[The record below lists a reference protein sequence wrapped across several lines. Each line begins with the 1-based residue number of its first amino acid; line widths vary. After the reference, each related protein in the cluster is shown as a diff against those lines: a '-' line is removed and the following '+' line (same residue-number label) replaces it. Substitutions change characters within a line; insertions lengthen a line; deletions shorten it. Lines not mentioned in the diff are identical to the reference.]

1 MTIRI
6 YPSRLPGEPLEV
18 HEHKAMTLHQWL
30 IDNVDGY
37 HNDMRHPVA
46 VEINGKIIVPSEWPL
61 CHINPEANIRMY
73 PVPYGTGLEIAAW
86 AAIAVAV
93 ASAAYSLIMMSQMSK
108 DGMGSASGG
117 DSLDL
122 SPAKANTAKLGDPIR
137 EVLGRTRVFPDYLVQ
152 PVSRFDS
159 SNPQIYRTEMFLCI
173 GVGNFA
179 INQSTIKIG
188 NTPASSFGEDVSY
201 TIYPPGADVGADH
214 RSENW
219 YASTEVGG
227 TTSGTAGLD
236 LASTGPDS
244 VSITADAIS
253 VSGNNLS
260 VIGSVDGSGDA
271 VIPDS
276 WVVGTD
282 LTILAPD
289 TFTVAIEAGRNVIYG
304 DFTELNPSVGL
315 PVSMTWNGTRIDLF
329 ISTYNPGSPAVPG
342 VGGNAA
348 SITASASPTTYDF
361 STTPLSFTL
370 SWAGVPYVISLTAN
384 YVTMAGLTEVIEDQ
398 LSGSGLEV
406 VSVDTKIIVREKES
420 PFSGNSIGFS
430 VLPAPLFGSDP
441 IVITGTASTGGTP
454 AVSEHI
460 ALAWGSASGDAFV
473 GIPTGSQRL
482 ALGLKGYR
490 YRITDIDAQTLSLER
505 LIENTDGTTTVDSSW
520 PGFTGRTLLD
530 ATVTGLNDDYDW
542 MGPFLCCPE
551 NEKTNEIELNFVY
564 PQGLCDVGSKDGAI
578 HWHDVEITV
587 QYRLTGS
594 DDWTSVQIK
603 HGNNT
608 VNEVG
613 YTQTVTFPA
622 LGNYEVRMKRDTP
635 VWGGTTRDSVQW
647 QAMRSKLA
655 ARKTSYRDI
664 TTIALTIRTGN
675 RLAAQ
680 SDRRI
685 NLVPTRLY
693 DGHASRSISGAF
705 YHVLKDLG
713 YTDNQID
720 YAAINA
726 LESNYWTPRGETFD
740 WAAGSD
746 NTSGLEVLQRIANAG
761 MGYFLLSDGLASA
774 GREGIKNWS
783 GVISPQEQT
792 EELQTSFKALSQD
805 DYEGVDVT
813 YTNATTWA
821 EETLQC
827 RFSDNPTPMKV
838 EDYKLEGVTDP
849 DKAYR
854 IGMRRLRKYRYQRL
868 AHSTSTEMDALCY
881 NYGDRIVLTD
891 DIPGS
896 KTISCL
902 VVDMQHDT
910 STVSIQVSESLD
922 WSFENPRCIIRF
934 QDGSAS
940 PLLVATR
947 IDEYTLS
954 VPNTADVRLDDWI
967 MDDPAIEPPRVVFC
981 SSNRVGYDAIMDSIE
996 PGADGTSQVNALQY
1010 TPLLY
1015 QDDDAIYPGDV
1026 Q

>member
-6 YPSRLPGEPLEV
+6 YPSRLPGEPLET
-18 HEHKAMTLHQWL
+18 HEHSAMTLHQWFV
-30 IDNVDGY
+30 DNVTDY
-37 HNDMRHPVA
+37 KNEMRQPVA
-46 VEINGKIIVPSEWPL
+46 VEVNGKSVSSDEWTL
-61 CHINPEANIRMY
+61 CHISYETDVRIY
-73 PVPYGTGLEIAAW
+73 PIPYATGAVVAAW
-86 AAIAVAV
+86 TAVAVAV
-93 ASAAYSLIMMSQMSK
+93 ASAAYSLIMMSRMNK
-108 DGMGSASGG
+108 DGMGSANGG

-137 EVLGRTRVFPDYLVQ
+137 EVLGRDRVFPDYLVQ
-152 PVSRFDS
+152 PVSRFDG

-188 NTPASSFGEDVSY
+188 NTPVGSFGEDVSY
-201 TIYPPGADVGADH
+201 TIYPPGADVGGDP

-253 VSGNNLS
+253 VSGNALS
-260 VIGSVDGSGDA
+260 VIGAGSDTGDA

-282 LTILAPD
+282 LTIQAPD
-289 TFTVAIEAGRNVIYG
+289 TFTIAIEAGRNVIYG
-304 DFTELNPSVGL
+304 DFSELNPSVGL
-315 PVSMTWNGTRIDLF
+315 PISMTWNGTRIDLF
-329 ISTYNPGSPAVPG
+329 ISVYDPGSPAVPG

-348 SITASASPTTYDF
+348 SITASAAPTTYDF

-370 SWAGVPYVISLTAN
+370 AWAGISYVISLTAN
-384 YVTMAGLTEVIEDQ
+384 YVTMEGLTEEIEDQ
-398 LSGSGLEV
+398 LSGSGLDV
-406 VSVDTKIIVREKES
+406 TAVDTKIVIREKES

-430 VLPAPLFGSDP
+430 VLPSVLFGSSP
-441 IVITGTASTGGTP
+441 IVIAGTASTGGTP

-460 ALAWGSASGDAFV
+460 SLSWGSAVGDAFV

-490 YRITDIDAQTLSLER
+490 YRITDIDGQTINVER
-505 LIENTDGTTTVDSSW
+505 LTENSDGSTTVDPSW

-542 MGPFLCCPE
+542 MGPFLCCPQ
-551 NEKTNEIELNFVY
+551 NEKTTQIELNFVY

-578 HWHDVEITV
+578 HWHDVAMTL
-587 QYRLTGS
+587 QYRLSGS
-594 DDWTSVQIK
+594 DDWTSVQIQ

-613 YTQTVTFPA
+613 YTEKVTFPV

-647 QAMRSKLA
+647 QAMRAKLA
-655 ARKTSYRDI
+655 ARKTNYRDI
-664 TTIALTIRTGN
+664 TTIGLTIRTGN

-685 NLVPTRLY
+685 NMVATRLY
-693 DGHASRSISGAF
+693 DGHTSRSISGAF

-720 YAAINA
+720 YAAINS
-726 LESNYWTPRGETFD
+726 LENTYWTPRGETFD
-740 WAAGSD
+740 WSAGSD
-746 NTSGLEVLQRIANAG
+746 NTSALEVLQRIANAG

-792 EELQTSFKALSQD
+792 EDLQTGFKALSQD
-805 DYEGVDVT
+805 DYDGVDVT
-813 YTNATTWA
+813 YINATTWA
-821 EETLQC
+821 EETIQC
-827 RFSDNPTPMKV
+827 RLSNNTTPAKV
-838 EDYKLEGVTDP
+838 EDYTLDGVQDP
-849 DKAYR
+849 DRAYR
-854 IGMRRLRKYRYQRL
+854 IGMRRLMKYIHQRL
-868 AHSTSTEMDALCY
+868 THSTSTEMDALCY
-881 NYGDRIVLTD
+881 NFGDRIVLTD

-902 VVDMQHDT
+902 VVDEQHDANR
-910 STVSIQVSESLD
+910 VRIQVSEPLD
-922 WSFENPRCIIRF
+922 WSFENPRCLLRF

-940 PLLVATR
+940 VLLVPER
-947 IDEYTLS
+947 IDDYTFS
-954 VPNTADVRLDDWI
+954 VANTADVRLDEWI
-967 MDDPAIEPPRVVFC
+967 MNDSAVEPPRVVFC
-981 SSNRVGYDAIMDSIE
+981 SSNRVGYDAIMDVID
-996 PGADGTSQVNALQY
+996 PGDDGTCQVKALQY

-1015 QDDDAIYPGDV
+1015 QYDDANYPGDV

>member
-1 MTIRI
+1 MIRI
-6 YPSRLPGEPLEV
+6 YPSRIPGEPLEK
-18 HEHKAMTLHQWL
+18 HEHKSMTLHQWFVE
-30 IDNVDGY
+30 NVDGY
-37 HNDMRHPVA
+37 QNEMRHPVA
-46 VEINGKIIVPSEWPL
+46 VEVNGKGVSADEWPL
-61 CHINPEANIRMY
+61 CFIETGSDVRIY
-73 PVPYGTGLEIAAW
+73 PIPYGTGAEIAAW
-86 AAIAVAV
+86 AAISVAI
-93 ASAAYSLIMMSQMSK
+93 ASAAYSLVMMSQMSK

-137 EVLGRTRVFPDYLVQ
+137 EVLGRDRVFPDYLVQ

-159 SNPQIYRTEMFLCI
+159 NNPQIYRTEMFLCI

-188 NTPASSFGEDVSY
+188 NTPAGSFGEDVSY
-201 TIYPPGADVGADH
+201 TIYPPGADISGDQ

-260 VIGSVDGSGDA
+260 VIGSVDDSGDA

-282 LTILAPD
+282 LAILVPD

-304 DFTELNPSVGL
+304 DFTELSPLVGL

-370 SWAGVPYVISLTAN
+370 SWAGMNYVISLTAN

-420 PFSGNSIGFS
+420 PFSGNNIGFS
-430 VLPAPLFGSDP
+430 VLPATLFGSDP

-454 AVSEHI
+454 AVSEHV

-482 ALGLKGYR
+482 ALGLKGYW

-551 NEKTNEIELNFVY
+551 NEKTSEIELNFVY

-647 QAMRSKLA
+647 QAMRSKLT

-664 TTIALTIRTGN
+664 TTIGLTIRTGN

-685 NLVPTRLY
+685 NMVATRLY
-693 DGHASRSISGAF
+693 DGHTSRSISGAF

-713 YTDNQID
+713 YTDSQID

-726 LESNYWTPRGETFD
+726 LEGNYWTPRGETFD
-740 WAAGSD
+740 WSAGSD
-746 NTSGLEVLQRIANAG
+746 NTSGLEVLQNIANAG

-792 EELQTSFKALSQD
+792 EELQTGFKALSQD
-805 DYEGVDVT
+805 DYDGVDVT
-813 YTNATTWA
+813 YINATTWA
-821 EETLQC
+821 EETIQC
-827 RFSDNPTPMKV
+827 RLSDNTTPLKV
-838 EDYKLEGVTDP
+838 EDYTLRGAQDP
-849 DKAYR
+849 DRAYR
-854 IGMRRLRKYRYQRL
+854 IGMRRLMKYRHQRL
-868 AHSTSTEMDALCY
+868 THSTSTEMDALCY
-881 NYGDRIVLTD
+881 DYGDRIVLTD

-896 KTISCL
+896 QTISCL
-902 VVDMQHDT
+902 VVDEQHDAD
-910 STVSIQVSESLD
+910 TVRIQVSEPLD
-922 WSFENPRCIIRF
+922 WSFENPRCLMRF

-940 PLLVATR
+940 VLLVPTR
-947 IDEYTLS
+947 IDDYTFT
-954 VPNTADVRLDDWI
+954 VANTADVRLDEWI
-967 MDDPAIEPPRVVFC
+967 MNDPAVEPPRVVFC
-981 SSNRVGYDAIMDSIE
+981 SSSRVGYDAIMDVID
-996 PGADGTSQVNALQY
+996 PGDDGTCQVKALQY

-1015 QDDDAIYPGDV
+1015 QYDDANYPGDIS
-1026 Q
+1026 

>member
-1 MTIRI
+1 MIRI
-6 YPSRLPGEPLEV
+6 YPSRLPGEPIET
-18 HEHKAMTLHQWL
+18 HQHKAMTLHKWFV
-30 IDNVDGY
+30 DNVDGY
-37 HNDMRHPVA
+37 QSAMRHPVA
-46 VEINGKIIVPSEWPL
+46 VEVNGKGIPHEEWPL
-61 CHINPEANIRMY
+61 CYISAETDVRIFPI
-73 PVPYGTGLEIAAW
+73 PYGTGLEIAAW
-86 AAIAVAV
+86 AAVAVAV

-137 EVLGRTRVFPDYLVQ
+137 EVLGRDRVYPDYLVQ

-159 SNPQIYRTEMFLCI
+159 SNPQIYRTDMFLCV
-173 GVGNFA
+173 GVGTHA
-179 INQSTIKIG
+179 INQTTIKIG
-188 NTPASSFGEDVSY
+188 NTPVSSFGDDVSY
-201 TIYPPGADVGADH
+201 TIYPPGASVASDH
-214 RSENW
+214 RTENW
-219 YASTEVGG
+219 FASTEVGG

-244 VSITADAIS
+244 VSITADAITI
-253 VSGNNLS
+253 SGNNVT
-260 VIGSVDGSGDA
+260 VIGAEDDAGDA

-276 WVVGTD
+276 WIVGTD
-282 LTILAPD
+282 LTIQVPD
-289 TFTVAIEAGRNVIYG
+289 TFTVALEAGRNVIYG
-304 DFTELNPSVGL
+304 DFAELNPSVGL

-329 ISTYNPGSPAVPG
+329 ISAYDPGSPAVPG

-361 STTPLSFTL
+361 STNPLSFTL
-370 SWAGVPYVISLTAN
+370 TWAGVNYVISLTAN
-384 YVTMAGLTEVIEDQ
+384 YVTMSGLTDEIDDQ

-406 VSVDTKIIVREKES
+406 VGIDTKVVIREKES

-430 VLPAPLFGSDP
+430 VLPSVLFGADP
-441 IVITGTASTGGTP
+441 VIVAGTASTGGTP
-454 AVSEHI
+454 AVMENI
-460 ALAWGSASGDAFV
+460 AFSWGSVTGDPFI
-473 GIPTGSQRL
+473 GIPNGSQRI
-482 ALGLKGYR
+482 AFGLRGYR
-490 YRITDIDAQTLSLER
+490 YRITNIDGQTISVER
-505 LIENTDGTTTVDSSW
+505 LIENSDGSTTVDPSW

-530 ATVTGLNDDYDW
+530 FTVTGLSDSYDW

-551 NEKTNEIELNFVY
+551 NETTTQIELNFVY

-578 HWHDVEITV
+578 HWHDVAMTV
-587 QYRLTGS
+587 QYRLSGS

-613 YTQTVTFPA
+613 YTEAITFPTP
-622 LGNYEVRMKRDTP
+622 GNYEVRIKRDTP

-647 QAMRSKLA
+647 QAMRAKLS
-655 ARKTSYRDI
+655 ARKTSYPNV

-680 SDRRI
+680 SDRRV
-685 NLVPTRLY
+685 NLVATRLY

-713 YTDNQID
+713 YADNQID
-720 YAAINA
+720 FATINA
-726 LESNYWTPRGETFD
+726 LEANYWTPRGETFD
-740 WAAGSD
+740 WSAGSD
-746 NTSGLEVLQRIANAG
+746 NTSSLEVLQRIANAG

-774 GREGIKNWS
+774 GRDGVKNWS

-792 EELQTSFKALSQD
+792 EELQTAFKALSQD
-805 DYEGVDVT
+805 DYDGVDVT
-813 YTNATTWA
+813 YINASTWA
-821 EETLQC
+821 EETVQC
-827 RFSDNPTPMKV
+827 RLSDNPTPQKV
-838 EDYKLEGVTDP
+838 EDYTLDGVKDP
-849 DKAYR
+849 DRAYR
-854 IGMRRLRKYRYQRL
+854 IGMRRLMKYRYQRL
-868 AHSTSTEMDALCY
+868 THTTSTEMDALCY

-902 VVDMQHDT
+902 VVDEQHDAN
-910 STVSIQVSESLD
+910 TVRIHVSEPLD
-922 WSFENPRCIIRF
+922 WSFENPRCLIRF

-940 PLLVATR
+940 PLLVPTRVDDYTLSLSNTGDIR
-947 IDEYTLS
+947 IDE
-954 VPNTADVRLDDWI
+954 WI
-967 MDDPAIEPPRVVFC
+967 MNDSSVEPPRIVFC
-981 SSNRVGYDAIMDSIE
+981 SSSRMGYDSIMDSIE
-996 PGADGTSQVNALQY
+996 PSSDGTCRINALQY

-1015 QDDDAIYPGDV
+1015 QYDEANYPGNT